1 MECLR
6 EIPIV
11 KTTSMSTYVVAL
23 DEGGNPYVWGTGGS
37 AGNTT
42 EHTGSTS
49 GGGYSRHSS
58 RMDIK
63 PQLLEALSLDK
74 GGAVDRGLG
83 QGGIGAAGGA
93 HVVVDISCGLGH
105 ALFLLSSGRVLS
117 WGNGGNG
124 RLGLNDLHDRAEA
137 SLVTALENEV
147 VTQVQCGASHS
158 LAVTDTGKLY
168 SWGKNSQGQCGIGS
182 LEDALVPTLVSSL
195 RSGSVGVVVHQVAAG
210 WEHTVIL
217 TSGGLLY
224 SCGCGY
230 KDNRRGIVPPVLGL
244 GHNEGKTTPEL
255 ISSLVSSPPPAAAS
269 SATGVGT
276 RSLLSPSSSTS
287 GLTSGLVE
295 NILQA
300 VGMTA
305 DLGISPDA
313 GSASAGRTPPGGLMD
328 AVPGSDAADT
338 AAVDSEDEYS
348 DAVGRGVA
356 AVKADPNDI
365 IIARVSCGWDH
376 CLALDVNGRTFSW
389 GSGQNGKLGH
399 GNEDN
404 FAIPCIVPA
413 LENIP
418 VSIISAGCEH
428 SCAVSADGYVYTW
441 GHGDG
446 GRLGHGDNNARVL
459 PTLVKSFVD
468 MNVEYVAC
476 MYIVFVV
483 AVAVIMTL
491 CSYCVAV
498 GLLTCIA
505 ATSSL

>member
-6 EIPIV
+6 DIPIV

-23 DEGGNPYVWGTGGS
+23 DDAGNPYVWGTGGS

-42 EHTGSTS
+42 EHTGSG
-49 GGGYSRHSS
+49 GGGYNRHSS

-74 GGAVDRGLG
+74 GGIVDRGLG
-83 QGGIGAAGGA
+83 AGSMGTVGGA

-105 ALFLLSSGRVLS
+105 ALFLLSCGRVLS

-124 RLGLNDLHDRAEA
+124 RLGLNDLNDRAEA
-137 SLVTALENEV
+137 SLVTALEHEV

-158 LAVTDTGKLY
+158 LAVTRTGKLY

-182 LEDALVPTLVSSL
+182 LEDAVVPTLVASL
-195 RSGSVGVVVHQVAAG
+195 HSARVAVHQVAAG

-217 TSGGLLY
+217 TAGGLLY
-224 SCGCGY
+224 ACGCGY

-255 ISSLVSSPPPAAAS
+255 LSSLVSSPPAATANTLLSAS
-269 SATGVGT
+269 SSA
-276 RSLLSPSSSTS
+276 S

-295 NILQA
+295 NILHA
-300 VGMTA
+300 VGMSA
-305 DLGISPDA
+305 DPGTSEGLTGAFLRASTEQKASTDKDA
-313 GSASAGRTPPGGLMD
+313 ESSD
-328 AVPGSDAADT
+328 NEDSDAIAGGAT
-338 AAVDSEDEYS
+338 AAT
-348 DAVGRGVA
+348 ANPG
-356 AVKADPNDI
+356 DI

-376 CLALDVNGRTFSW
+376 CLALDVKGRAFSW

-404 FAIPCIVPA
+404 FAIPCIIPA
-413 LENIP
+413 LENVP

-446 GRLGHGDNNARVL
+446 GRLGHGDNNARLV
-459 PTLVKSFVD
+459 PTLVKSFVS
-468 MNVEYVAC
+468 MNVE
-476 MYIVFVV
+476 
-483 AVAVIMTL
+483 
-491 CSYCVAV
+491 
-498 GLLTCIA
+498 
-505 ATSSL
+505 